1 MRKYI
6 LFNLVANCQEINTLR
21 IYINSYD
28 AYDANNK
35 EYCKKD
41 LAKNTEYEK
50 GYKSKVRYL
59 GYFIGNRL

>member
-41 LAKNTEYEK
+41 LAKNTE
-50 GYKSKVRYL
+50 
-59 GYFIGNRL
+59 